1 MSKELQKTDQATINR
16 ASLDFVNSL
25 LNAAPKE
32 SEIKINKLASNS
44 KYLPVSFI
52 EMTLDEIFGGLWQ
65 TKNFTSQVVA
75 NEIIGTIELGVFHP
89 ILREWIWRTGAG
101 AVMIQQKS
109 VENGGSG
116 DITRIADKIKNTLV
130 KDFPHLKAECLK
142 NAARSLGK
150 VFGRDL
156 NRSFEDQYTPF
167 EDTLLRAEAS
177 IDAAI
182 NEINAANSKDELKA
196 LYTKYAK
203 VPGCANAIM
212 EKRKTL

>member
-1 MSKELQKTDQATINR
+1 MSQELQKTNESQPPMKR
-16 ASLDFVNSL
+16 VELDFVNSM
-25 LNAAPKE
+25 LNASPKE
-32 SEIKINKLASNS
+32 SEVKINAQAGNS
-44 KYLPVSFI
+44 KYLPVSFV

-89 ILREWIWRTGAG
+89 VLKEWIWRTGAG
-101 AVMIQQKS
+101 AVMIQQSK
-109 VENGGSG
+109 GSQIT
-116 DITRIADKIKNTLV
+116 DIGAKIKNTLV

-182 NEINAANSKDELKA
+182 AEINAATTKDELKA

>member
-1 MSKELQKTDQATINR
+1 MQKTNESQPPIKR
-16 ASLDFVNSL
+16 VELDFVNSM
-25 LNAAPKE
+25 LNASPKE
-32 SEIKINKLASNS
+32 SEVKINTQAGNS
-44 KYLPVSFI
+44 KYLPVSFV

-89 ILREWIWRTGAG
+89 VLKEWIWRTGAG
-101 AVMIQQKS
+101 AVMIQQSK
-109 VENGGSG
+109 GSQIT
-116 DITRIADKIKNTLV
+116 DIGAKIKNTLV

-182 NEINAANSKDELKA
+182 AEINAATTKDELKA

>member
-1 MSKELQKTDQATINR
+1 MNQELQKTGESKSPMKR
-16 ASLDFVNSL
+16 VELDFVNSM

-32 SEIKINKLASNS
+32 SEVKINTQAGNS
-44 KYLPVSFI
+44 KYLPVSFV

-89 ILREWIWRTGAG
+89 VLREWIWRTGAG
-101 AVMIQQKS
+101 AVMIQQSK
-109 VENGGSG
+109 GSQIT
-116 DITRIADKIKNTLV
+116 DIGAKIKNTLV

-182 NEINAANSKDELKA
+182 NEINAATTKDELKA
-196 LYTKYAK
+196 LYSKYAK